1 MPRQKHAKSPRAAT
15 LADVGRAAG
24 VSAMAASAV
33 LNRAQTSS
41 RIAPATRERILL
53 AAARLHYRP
62 NAAARALANR
72 RMHTLGVATVFSSRE
87 LNHYF
92 LEILHGILETAASHD
107 QNVTVF
113 TLHDW
118 GGDTARL
125 PALCDGRIDGLILL
139 APKIKAGGAE
149 RLPTH
154 TPFVS
159 LHSNTPLPHVLN
171 IETDEERGAF
181 DMIEYLIRQGHRRIM
196 HLAGPPELLGSER
209 RLRGYRRAL
218 AKARIA
224 FDADLVVEAGFHIAS
239 GKNALAGWLER
250 HAGEALPQAIFCA
263 NDSVATG
270 CIEVL
275 ATAGF
280 RVPEDV
286 SVAGFDDTL
295 LAVTAVPK
303 LTTVH
308 QPLREMG
315 SRAVK
320 ELLALIDRSQG
331 RGRAAPASPKPIVC
345 PVSMVHR
352 SSTGIPPAAPVI
364 AARIPR

>member
-1 MPRQKHAKSPRAAT
+1 MPRQKHAK
-15 LADVGRAAG
+15 
-24 VSAMAASAV
+24 AV
-33 LNRAQTSS
+33 LNHAQTSS
-41 RIAPATRERILL
+41 RIAASTRERILL

-92 LEILHGILETAASHD
+92 LEILHGILETAALHD

-139 APKIKAGGAE
+139 APRIKAGDAE
-149 RLPTH
+149 RLPAH

-159 LHSNTPLPHVLN
+159 LHSNAPLPHVLN

-181 DMIEYLIRQGHRRIM
+181 DIIGHLIGQGHRRIM
-196 HLAGPPELLGSER
+196 HLAGPSELLGSER

-218 AKARIA
+218 AKARIK
-224 FDADLVVEAGFHIAS
+224 FDPNLVVEAGFHIAS
-239 GKNALAGWLER
+239 GKSALLGWLEQ
-250 HAGEALPQAIFCA
+250 HAGEPLPQAIFCA
-263 NDSVATG
+263 NDSVAVG
-270 CIEVL
+270 CLEVL
-275 ATAGF
+275 AAAGL
-280 RVPEDV
+280 RVPDDV
-286 SVAGFDDTL
+286 SVAGFDDSL
-295 LAVTAVPK
+295 LAITAAPK

-308 QPLREMG
+308 QPLRDMG

-331 RGRAAPASPKPIVC
+331 RGHAAPASPKPVVF
-345 PVSMVHR
+345 PVSIVHR
-352 SSTGIPPAAPVI
+352 SSTGTPPAGPAIVAP
-364 AARIPR
+364 IPR

>member
-1 MPRQKHAKSPRAAT
+1 MPRQKHVKSTRAAT

-33 LNRAQTSS
+33 LNNAQTSS
-41 RIAPATRERILL
+41 RIAAATRERIRQ
-53 AAARLHYRP
+53 AAAKLHYRP

-92 LEILHGILETAASHD
+92 LEILHGILETAAHHD

-118 GGDTARL
+118 GADTARL

-139 APKIKAGGAE
+139 APRIKTEDTG
-149 RLPTH
+149 RLPAH

-159 LHSNTPLPHVLN
+159 LHANDPLPNVLN

-181 DMIEYLIRQGHRRIM
+181 DLIEHLIAQGHRRIM
-196 HLAGPPELLGSER
+196 HLAGPPELIGSQR
-209 RLRGYRRAL
+209 RLRGYQRAL
-218 AKARIA
+218 ARARIA
-224 FDADLVVEAGFHIAS
+224 FDPGLVVEAGFHIAS
-239 GKNALAGWLER
+239 SKTALAGWLER
-250 HAGEALPQAIFCA
+250 HAGEPLPQAMFCA
-263 NDSVATG
+263 NDSVAIG
-270 CIEVL
+270 CMEVL
-275 ATAGF
+275 AQVGL
-280 RVPEDV
+280 RVPDDV
-286 SVAGFDDTL
+286 SVAGFDDSL

-308 QPLREMG
+308 QPLRDMG
-315 SRAVK
+315 GRAVK
-320 ELLALIDRSQG
+320 ELLTLIDRSQG
-331 RGRAAPASPKPIVC
+331 RGRAAPSSPKPVIF
-345 PVSMVHR
+345 PVSIVHR
-352 SSTGIPPAAPVI
+352 SSIGIPSAAPAMVT
-364 AARIPR
+364 RILR